1 MHKSEG
7 LKALMLDVIKLHEEE
22 YGSSPVAIGVAP
34 GTINLLGE
42 HTDYNEGYVLQFA
55 IPKYVWV
62 SISTRADGSFR
73 FYAANTNERKKS
85 PKGPFKYRRED
96 RWANYSKGVISGFS
110 GRGLEV
116 PGLDVTIYSEI
127 PQDIGLGS
135 SDALCVAATLA
146 IQKLLNVSLTDADI
160 ISIANGAEKDYMGL
174 PIEVTDVMTSLK
186 SRDGKAIYIDLRSME
201 YSYIPL
207 RLEDAILVGTN
218 SHVPPVEVGE
228 YVQELIDDCYTGV
241 GYLNTRHPGRTL
253 RDFSEA
259 DVKASLEIMPEAAR
273 RLCLHVIEENSR
285 VVEGKKLLEKKN
297 YPLFGKLMSQSHES
311 LRDNYEVS
319 CPEID
324 WLVKRAI
331 ETDGVYGSRITGP
344 GFGGCTVTLMKKN
357 ALLEYTE
364 KMLEYER
371 IFGFSAEVF
380 QLTPVGGAFEYFTHQ

>member
-1 MHKSEG
+1 MIE
-7 LKALMLDVIKLHEEE
+7 VISLHEEE
-22 YGSSPVAIGVAP
+22 YGSSPTSIGVAP
-34 GTINLLGE
+34 GVINLLGE
-42 HTDYNEGYVLQFA
+42 HTDYSEGYVLQFA

-62 SISTRADGSFR
+62 AISKRSDNGFR
-73 FYAANTNERKKS
+73 FFAANINERKKS
-85 PKGPFKYRRED
+85 LKGPFKYRKED
-96 RWANYSKGVISGFS
+96 RWANYSKGVIAGFND
-110 GRGLEV
+110 RGVQV

-146 IQKLLNVSLTDADI
+146 VQKLLNVELSDADI

-186 SRDGKAIYIDLRSME
+186 AMNGKAIFIDLRSME

-207 RLEDAILVGTN
+207 KLGNVSLIGTN

-228 YVQELIDDCYTGV
+228 YVQELIDDCQDGV
-241 GYLNTRHPGRTL
+241 ALLNKRRPGRTL
-253 RDFSEA
+253 RDYSES
-259 DVKASLEIMPEAAR
+259 DVKASLETMPEAIR
-273 RLCLHVIEENSR
+273 RLCLHVIDENER
-285 VVEGKKLLEKKN
+285 VAEGKKYLEKKN
-297 YPLFGKLMSQSHES
+297 YQAFGKLMSQSHES

-331 ETDGVYGSRITGP
+331 ETEGVYGSRITGP
-344 GFGGCTVTLMKKN
+344 GFGGCTVTLMKKD
-357 ALLEYTE
+357 ALEEYRE

-371 IFGFSAEVF
+371 IFGFTAEVF
-380 QLTPVGGAFEYFTHQ
+380 ELTAVGGAFEYFTDKR